1 MLNAKT
7 QNTYIFGF
15 IEKDGPDKESLSGKE
30 LFPDFLYSSTTI
42 KSLKVWF
49 GSPPGK
55 ADIKALLGIQ
65 VKYINYITGERKET
79 NYQGAPI
86 EGVDVEIKELDIK
99 EGDFLSKINL
109 GFDDYITHIKFTT
122 KKGIPIEFGVVTES
136 DLKTVNDI
144 NTGNNIILS
153 IKGYFSKNGIR
164 SMGVDYISF
173 KDFCFIRWIDLL
185 RLRHMFKNEEYNKK
199 KEKEYPKLNDGMK
212 CIYRTCTIPDACF
225 AKILSYV

>member
-1 MLNAKT
+1 MQQVWK
-7 QNTYIFGF
+7 G
-15 IEKDGPDKESLSGKE
+15 DGISCQSHCLSGKE

-109 GFDDYITHIKFTT
+109 GFNDYITHIKFTT
-122 KKGIPIEFGVVTES
+122 KKGDPLEFGTITEDEKQS
-136 DLKTVNDI
+136 VNII
-144 NTGNNIILS
+144 NADNNIILD
-153 IKGYFSKNGIR
+153 IKGYYSKNGIR
-164 SMGVDYISF
+164 AIGFGYINF

-185 RLRHMFKNEEYNKK
+185 RLRHMFKDDNYRKK
-199 KEKEYPKLNDGMK
+199 MDKVYPNLKDEMK
-212 CIYRTCTIPDACF
+212 CIHRTCIIPDACF